1 MFQKKNKEELES
13 LKPEELA
20 AHRKELMVRK
30 AELLQKKKAGA
41 ITDEEQSELDELAVY
56 LVAVDKLAAKKPTT
70 GLGATAP
77 EAEQPKPERPKPEQ
91 PKPEQPKP
99 AGAVQ
104 VQYVPPKGEE
114 NVAVLRLTKGRR
126 FNPDTGER
134 EAPVFTQK
142 FNASEYRLFMAHY
155 KSLGYT
161 IEEVVYDP
169 FK

>member
-77 EAEQPKPERPKPEQ
+77 EAEKSAEQ
-91 PKPEQPKP
+91 PKPT
-99 AGAVQ
+99 GAVQ

-114 NVAVLRLTKGRR
+114 NIAVLRLTKGRR

-161 IEEVVYDP
+161 IEEVVYNP

>member
-1 MFQKKNKEELES
+1 MFQKKNEKELES

-20 AHRKELMVRK
+20 AHQKELMVRK

-56 LVAVDKLAAKKPTT
+56 LVAVDKFAAKKPTT

-77 EAEQPKPERPKPEQ
+77 EAEQPKPE
-91 PKPEQPKP
+91 QPKP

-104 VQYVPPKGEE
+104 VKYVPPEGEE

-155 KSLGYT
+155 KRLGYT
-161 IEEVVYDP
+161 IEEVAYNP
-169 FK
+169 FEK